1 MRKALFVLGRAMFG
15 GFFVYNGVNH
25 FKNQEMMSGYAASKG
40 VAAPDIA
47 VLGSGAMLLA
57 GGTSVLLG
65 FRPRLGLAT
74 LIAFLIPTSLQMHG
88 FWEVDDPQQQMN
100 EMVNFM
106 KNMALVGAALTMMH
120 LPDRWPVSVEDETGS
135 DHVTYPRL
143 APSDLRALPA

>member
-1 MRKALFVLGRAMFG
+1 MRTRLFAL
-15 GFFVYNGVNH
+15 
-25 FKNQEMMSGYAASKG
+25 
-40 VAAPDIA
+40 
-47 VLGSGAMLLA
+47 AMLVA

-74 LIAFLIPTSLQMHG
+74 LIAFLRPASLQMHG

-106 KNMALVGAALTMMH
+106 KNMALVGAALTMMQ
-120 LPDRWPVSVEDETGS
+120 LPDRWPVSVEGTAGS

-143 APSDLRALPA
+143 GPADLRALPA